1 MNMTTLIWFAIR
13 FHVAKIPLNVCTG
26 SATNKYGEGGGG
38 GGGREGGGGSVQ
50 DDLQD
55 AR

>member
-1 MNMTTLIWFAIR
+1 MNVTVLIWFAIR
-13 FHVAKIPLNVCTG
+13 FHIAKIPLNVCTG

-38 GGGREGGGGSVQ
+38 GGSVQ
-50 DDLQD
+50 DDSQD